1 MGKSTLQNLLYKIEG
16 YSDTPEFII
25 KQYKECDGGII
36 YLELQQANVLQ
47 SECKCG
53 HQCGNAANAAGATE
67 SPNAPNAT
75 ASGGT
80 ETSGGNAT
88 TGNEAAKMGA

>member
-25 KQYKECDGGII
+25 KQYKECDDGAI
-36 YLELQQANVLQ
+36 YLELHRTDTP
-47 SECKCG
+47 ECNCG
-53 HQCGNAANAAGATE
+53 HQCKNAADAAA

-80 ETSGGNAT
+80 ETSGGDETA
-88 TGNEAAKMGA
+88 GDEAAKMGA

>member
-25 KQYKECDGGII
+25 KQYKECDDGII
-36 YLELQQANVLQ
+36 YLKLHRTDTP
-47 SECKCG
+47 ECKCG
-53 HQCGNAANAAGATE
+53 HQCKNAANAADATE

-75 ASGGT
+75 ASGCD
-80 ETSGGNAT
+80 ETAGD
-88 TGNEAAKMGA
+88 EAAKMGA

>member
-36 YLELQQANVLQ
+36 YLELHQANVLQ

-53 HQCGNAANAAGATE
+53 NQCKNAADATE
-67 SPNAPNAT
+67 SPNAANAT
-75 ASGGT
+75 
-80 ETSGGNAT
+80 TSGGDETA
-88 TGNEAAKMGA
+88 GDEAAKMGA

>member
-16 YSDTPEFII
+16 CSDTPEFII
-25 KQYKECDGGII
+25 KQYKECDDGII

-53 HQCGNAANAAGATE
+53 HQCGNAANAADATE
-67 SPNAPNAT
+67 SPNAANAT
-75 ASGGT
+75 
-80 ETSGGNAT
+80 TSGGNETADDET
-88 TGNEAAKMGA
+88 AGNEAAKMGA

>member
-25 KQYKECDGGII
+25 TQYNESKDGTI
-36 YLELQQANVLQ
+36 YMELRRTDTP
-47 SECKCG
+47 ECKCG
-53 HQCGNAANAAGATE
+53 NQCKNAANA
-67 SPNAPNAT
+67 T
-75 ASGGT
+75 ASSDT
-80 ETSGGNAT
+80 ETSDGNAT